1 MNKTQ
6 LITRLEKTWR
16 EFNES
21 FAGLSDGEMLQPGV
35 TEGWSVKDIISHVS
49 WWEEETLNHLPEIA
63 QGIRPQRYSVLFGGI
78 DAFNAMKT
86 EEWRR
91 LTLAEVLT
99 KAADIHRELVDY
111 LQGVPEEYFA
121 PDTKFRRRLRLDTYG
136 HYPIHTRAIL
146 AWRGKSG

>member
-6 LITRLEKTWR
+6 VIARLEKTWS

-21 FAGLSDGEMLQPGV
+21 FAGLSDEEILKPGV

-49 WWEEETLNHLPEIA
+49 WWEEETLNHLPEIM

-91 LTLAEVLT
+91 LTLAEVLSKT
-99 KAADIHRELVDY
+99 GAIHRELIDY
-111 LQGVPEEYFA
+111 LQGVPEAFFDS
-121 PDTKFRRRLRLDTYG
+121 DTKFRRRLRLDTYG

-146 AWRGKSG
+146 AWRGKTG

>member
-1 MNKTQ
+1 
-6 LITRLEKTWR
+6 
-16 EFNES
+16 
-21 FAGLSDGEMLQPGV
+21 MLKPGV

-49 WWEEETLNHLPEIA
+49 WWEEETLNHLPEIM

-91 LTLAEVLT
+91 LTLAEVRA
-99 KAADIHRELVDY
+99 KAAGTHKELVDY
-111 LQGVPEEYFA
+111 LQGVPEDYFA
-121 PDTKFRRRLRLDTYG
+121 SDTKFRRRLRLDTYS

-146 AWRGKSG
+146 TWRGKTG